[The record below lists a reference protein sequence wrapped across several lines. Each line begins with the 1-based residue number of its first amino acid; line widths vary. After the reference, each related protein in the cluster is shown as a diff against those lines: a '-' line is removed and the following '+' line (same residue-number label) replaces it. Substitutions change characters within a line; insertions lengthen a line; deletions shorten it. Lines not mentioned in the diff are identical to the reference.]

1 MLIFQIIHRLAARTL
16 AVLLL
21 AGLSHN
27 SQAQTPLQ
35 QVIVSGDVS
44 VSLPFVSGGTFVS
57 SDASLQRIDVDA
69 MVSTGATVIGFGNSG
84 GVFDLPWAVDA
95 YDAASDAFSID
106 IAAEVDISGGPTLF
120 IRPGEVY
127 NRSGTRLFDPV
138 AAGLPAN
145 VNVDALSVDP
155 ISGDLLLSFANWV
168 PGQFITPADIMSWNG
183 STLTIYFDGF
193 RVPRNLNLDAAQ
205 VLENGNIL
213 MSFDTSGTIDGIGFN
228 DEDILEYNPVA
239 DDFELAF
246 LPAVLDQSW
255 IGADSDALSAT
266 VAVQGGLVRFTVT
279 LVDTMENEGNVV
291 LNVERVGGNEQATAF
306 RVQTMAGTAMAG
318 NDFTSV
324 NQLLNWGDGDMSNR
338 SVTIPIIND
347 GAVEAPAEQFTV
359 SLSKES
365 GSADLGAPAIVTVTI
380 YDNETVVFADGF
392 EGAP

>member
-1 MLIFQIIHRLAARTL
+1 MLIFQIIHRLAAVFL
-16 AVLLL
+16 AVVLL
-21 AGLSHN
+21 AGLSHT

-69 MVSTGATVIGFGNSG
+69 MVSTGSIVIGFGNSG

-95 YDAASDAFSID
+95 YDAASEAFSID

-120 IRPGEVY
+120 IRPGEIY

-168 PGQFITPADIMSWNG
+168 PGEFITPADIMRWNG

-213 MSFDTSGTIDGIGFN
+213 MSFDTSGSIDGIGFN
-228 DEDILEYNPVA
+228 DEDVLEYDPVA

-255 IGADSDALSAT
+255 IAADSDALSAT

-279 LVDTMENEGNVV
+279 LVDRMENEGNVV
-291 LNVERVGGNEQATAF
+291 LNVERVGGSEQATAF
-306 RVQTMAGTAMAG
+306 RVQTFAGTAMAG
-318 NDFTSV
+318 SDFGSV

-347 GAVEAPAEQFTV
+347 GAAEAPAEQFTV

>member
-16 AVLLL
+16 AVVLLV
-21 AGLSHN
+21 GLSHT

-35 QVIVSGDVS
+35 EVIVSGDVS

-69 MVSTGATVIGFGNSG
+69 MVSTGGIVIGFGNSG

-95 YDAASDAFSID
+95 YDAESDAFSID

-120 IRPGEVY
+120 IRPGEIY
-127 NRSGTRLFDPV
+127 NRSGTRLYDPV

-168 PGQFITPADIMSWNG
+168 PGQFITPADIMRWNG

-193 RVPRNLNLDAAQ
+193 RVPRNLNLDAAH

-213 MSFDTSGTIDGIGFN
+213 MSFDTSGSIDGIGFN
-228 DEDILEYNPVA
+228 DEDVLASDPVA

-255 IGADSDALSAT
+255 VGADSDALSAT

-279 LVDTMENEGNVV
+279 LVDRMENEGNVV
-291 LNVERVGGNEQATAF
+291 LNVERVGGSEQATAF
-306 RVQTMAGTAMAG
+306 RVQTISGTAMAG
-318 NDFTSV
+318 SDFGSV
-324 NQLLNWGDGDMSNR
+324 NQLLNWDDGDMSNR

-347 GAVEAPAEQFTV
+347 GAAEAPAEQFTV

-365 GSADLGAPAIVTVTI
+365 GSADPGAPTLVTITI